1 MFNIFTLDNHSFF
14 KHMFTHYPQRPLWCR
29 YYQNTDVL
37 IFVVDSNDRERMPE
51 CQDELQRFLAED
63 ELKNC
68 VLLVM
73 ANKQDL
79 PNAMSTEE
87 VAEKLELNSLRDK
100 AWRKCSIFVASF
112 LSPILQAIESWVGPG
127 NEATMFAMCMYTSC
141 NGLQLSAIELSP

>member
-1 MFNIFTLDNHSFF
+1 MFVHN
-14 KHMFTHYPQRPLWCR
+14 PQWPLWR
-29 YYQNTDVL
+29 HYYQNTDVL

-51 CQDELQRFLAED
+51 CRDELQRFLAED

-112 LSPILQAIESWVGPG
+112 LSPILQAMESWVGQSY
-127 NEATMFAMCMYTSC
+127 NVCIVSRVQFC
-141 NGLQLSAIELSP
+141 